1 MKVGFLGAGSIAR
14 AMAMAVKGLEGV
26 EGYAVASRDLS
37 KAQAFCQRWGFQK
50 AYGSYEEMLQD
61 PEVNLVYVATPHSHH
76 FEHPYV
82 KHMTKKYF
90 LQKQKS
96 QTTNK

>member
-61 PEVNLVYVATPHSHH
+61 PEVNLVYVATPPTPTILSTR
-76 FEHPYV
+76 
-82 KHMTKKYF
+82 MSST
-90 LQKQKS
+90 
-96 QTTNK
+96 